1 MLKINSTIIYGSQV
15 CKVKDMC
22 EMTVGK
28 ITRQYYVLSPV
39 YDDKNVIYVPMDNEK
54 LTEKIKEIL
63 SADEICELIN
73 SMPEN
78 EPCWIED
85 DKERTTEYKRI
96 LEAGNREEIIRII
109 KTLYEKRK
117 ELKENGKKLHSM
129 DEIIFERAEKI
140 IYDEFALVLNIKR
153 EDVVPFILKQVKINP
168 AK

>member
-1 MLKINSTIIYGSQV
+1 MLKVNSTIIYGSQV
-15 CKVKDMC
+15 CKVKDTC

-28 ITRQYYVLSPV
+28 VTRRYYVLGPV

-63 SADEICELIN
+63 SAEEICEIIN
-73 SMPEN
+73 SMPDN
-78 EPCWIED
+78 EPYWIDD
-85 DKERTTEYKRI
+85 DKERTAEYKKT
-96 LEAGNREEIIRII
+96 LETGNREEIIRII

-117 ELKENGKKLHSM
+117 EFSAKGKKLHSM
-129 DEIIFERAEKI
+129 DEIIFERAEKT

-153 EDVVPFILKQVKINP
+153 EEVVPFILKQVKIDP